1 MMQVFIANIFYL
13 SFFGG
18 DFLRVCIYLVC
29 LYLLWWEGG
38 GCVGFACVVLLYFLV
53 VSVWCAWC
61 NVVVVFLM

>member
-29 LYLLWWEGG
+29 LFCCCGVEG
-38 GCVGFACVVLLYFLV
+38 GCVGC
-53 VSVWCAWC
+53 
-61 NVVVVFLM
+61 VVVVFLM

>member
-29 LYLLWWEGG
+29 LYLLWWE
-38 GCVGFACVVLLYFLV
+38 VDALV
-53 VSVWCAWC
+53 VPVWCS
-61 NVVVVFLM
+61 